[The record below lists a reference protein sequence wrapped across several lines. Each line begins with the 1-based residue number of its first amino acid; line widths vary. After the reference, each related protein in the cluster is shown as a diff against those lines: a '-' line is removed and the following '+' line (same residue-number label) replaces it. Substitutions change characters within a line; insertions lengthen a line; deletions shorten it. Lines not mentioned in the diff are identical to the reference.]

1 MSKPALV
8 WVQVHSW
15 GRVSTG
21 GNAGRRH
28 ASSTDTSWSR
38 LSIGRNAG
46 RCCAS
51 SPAEARMQ
59 VHVKGRLT
67 RGNAGNPAP
76 SSPRY
81 TCRYVADCQQ
91 GAMSVGGEQAP
102 RVCVQV
108 HSWDRL
114 STGGSADR
122 HCTSS
127 HDTVG
132 ADCQREATP
141 AGAAPARPYMPADT
155 RPGLLVNG
163 S

>member
-1 MSKPALV
+1 M
-8 WVQVHSW
+8 
-15 GRVSTG
+15 
-21 GNAGRRH
+21 
-28 ASSTDTSWSR
+28 
-38 LSIGRNAG
+38 
-46 RCCAS
+46 
-51 SPAEARMQ
+51 
-59 VHVKGRLT
+59 
-67 RGNAGNPAP
+67 
-76 SSPRY
+76 
-81 TCRYVADCQQ
+81 ADCQQ

-132 ADCQREATP
+132 ADCQWEATP

-155 RPGLLVNG
+155 RPGLLVDG
-163 S
+163 SQRRQTLCQVARVFVQIRVQGRLLTGGSVGRL